1 MINMFRTKA
10 GYTEQCNNITEKMT
24 NDIDKS
30 VFKWLKEEY
39 NFVYIKTIKLKQKY
53 SMTTFVIPSDEKL
66 ELENEIDLSKVREVL
81 RRYKID
87 YKNLTFEQFY
97 SSVLFRF

>member
-1 MINMFRTKA
+1 MFRTKA